1 MLTSVHIRFLTR
13 VNWHAIMKPKRSG
26 GMLRDDS
33 PCVRRQREDPD
44 EHFRAFSSA

>member
-13 VNWHAIMKPKRSG
+13 VIWHAIMNPKRSG
-26 GMLRDDS
+26 GRQSADS
-33 PCVRRQREDPD
+33 PCVRRQMEVAN